1 MSTRFI
7 EKKIE
12 NAVPAQ
18 KRSAGM
24 KYGPSRASHRSL
36 LYALGLT
43 DEEMD
48 RPFIA
53 VVNSYNDVVPGHKH
67 LNEIAEEVKAGI
79 RMAGGVPFV
88 FPAIAVCDGL
98 AMNHNGMRY
107 SLVSRDYIA
116 DSCEI
121 MLTAHLFDGVVFI
134 PNCDKVVP
142 GMLMAAARMN
152 LPSVFVSGGPM
163 LPGETPLGDMG
174 LNEVFEA
181 VGAYNVGKITEEQL
195 GEVENSAC
203 PGCGSCSGMYTAN
216 TMNCLTEAMG
226 IGLPGNGTIPAQT
239 ANRRRLAKEAGMTVM
254 KLVEE
259 QVKARDIMTP
269 AAIRNAMKVDM
280 ALGGSTNSVL
290 HMLAI
295 SREAGCPLSMKE
307 ISGITDT
314 TPQLVKLNPA
324 SRDYII
330 DLQKEGGITAVYAE
344 LARVGI
350 IDPDVRSVDGTMKER
365 ISRINPPKKG
375 HILHTADD
383 PISPDGGLAVLYGN
397 LAVDGAVV
405 KKGAVLPE
413 MMVHQGPARVFESEE
428 EACEAIFG
436 GKIVPGDVVV
446 IRFEGPA
453 GGPGMREMLSPTS
466 ALAGMGLDNSVALVT
481 DGRFS
486 GASRGAAIGHLSPE
500 AIAGGLIAK
509 VREGDIISINIPER
523 SINLLVDEEELNK
536 RENMT
541 PPAREISGVL
551 ARYRAVA
558 GSAAEGAGMRLS

>member
-1 MSTRFI
+1 MAINFI
-7 EKKIE
+7 KK
-12 NAVPAQ
+12 NPADAEPSQ
-18 KRSAGM
+18 QRSAKI
-24 KYGPSRASHRSL
+24 KYGPSRAGHRSL

-43 DEEMD
+43 EEEMD

-53 VVNSYNDVVPGHKH
+53 VVNSYNDIVPGHKH
-67 LNEIAEEVKAGI
+67 LREIAEEVKAGI
-79 RMAGGVPFV
+79 RMAGGVPFE
-88 FPAIAVCDGL
+88 FPAIAVCDGIS
-98 AMNHNGMRY
+98 MNHNGMRY

-121 MLTAHLFDGVVFI
+121 MLTAHMFDGVVFI

-152 LPSVFVSGGPM
+152 IPSIFVSGGPM
-163 LPGETPLGDMG
+163 LPGDTIIGDVG

-181 VGAYNVGKITEEQL
+181 VGTHSVGKLTDDDLYQIEC
-195 GEVENSAC
+195 SAC
-203 PGCGSCSGMYTAN
+203 PSCGSCSGMYTAN

-226 IGLPGNGTIPAQT
+226 LGLPGNGTIPAVL
-239 ANRRRLAKEAGMTVM
+239 ADRRRLAKHAGMKIM
-254 KLVEE
+254 DLVEA

-269 AAIRNAMKVDM
+269 EVIKNALAMDM

-295 SREAGCPLSMKE
+295 SREAGYELTIGEIAE
-307 ISGITDT
+307 ISKK

-330 DLQKEGGITAVYAE
+330 DLGKEGGITAVFAE
-344 LARVGI
+344 LAEGGLVNA
-350 IDPDVRSVDGTMKER
+350 DVKSVDGTMRER
-365 ISRINPPKKG
+365 IQGLRKVRNPR
-375 HILHTADD
+375 ILHTVAD
-383 PISPDGGLAVLYGN
+383 PVSKDGGLAVLYGN
-397 LAVDGAVV
+397 LAPEGCVV

-413 MMVHQGPARVFESEE
+413 MLQHEGPARVFESEE
-428 EACEAIFG
+428 EANNAILG

-466 ALAGMGLDNSVALVT
+466 ALAGMGLDNRVALIT

-486 GASRGAAIGHLSPE
+486 GASRGAAVGHISPE
-500 AIAGGLIAK
+500 ALAGGLIGK
-509 VREGDIISINIPER
+509 IVEGDRIKIDIPAR
-523 SINLLVDEEELNK
+523 SIELLVSEEELAG
-536 RENMT
+536 REAMS
-541 PPAREISGVL
+541 PPEREITGVL
-551 ARYRAVA
+551 ARYRRSVR
-558 GSAAEGAGMRLS
+558 SAAEGAGMS

>member
-1 MSTRFI
+1 MGTTFI
-7 EKKIE
+7 RKDFSEAE
-12 NAVPAQ
+12 PDQ

-24 KYGPSRASHRSL
+24 KYGPSRAAHRSL

-43 DEEMD
+43 DEELD

-53 VVNSYNDVVPGHKH
+53 VVNSYNDIVPGHKH
-67 LNEIAEEVKAGI
+67 LREIAEEVKAGV
-79 RMAGGVPFV
+79 RMAGGVPFE

-152 LPSVFVSGGPM
+152 LPSIFVSGGPM

-181 VGAYNVGKITEEQL
+181 VGAHSLGKITDEML
-195 GEVENSAC
+195 GQVETSAC

-226 IGLPGNGTIPAQT
+226 MGLPGNGTVPAMM
-239 ANRRRLAKEAGMTVM
+239 ADRRRLAKHAGMKVLE
-254 KLVEE
+254 LVEK
-259 QVKARDIMTP
+259 QIKALDIMNETS
-269 AAIRNAMKVDM
+269 IKNAMAMDM

-295 SREAGCPLSMKE
+295 SREAGYPLTLAE
-307 ISGITDT
+307 IGEITDH

-330 DLQKEGGITAVYAE
+330 DLQKEGGISAVFAQLAKAGLVDPTAKT
-344 LARVGI
+344 
-350 IDPDVRSVDGTMKER
+350 VDGTMQDR
-365 ISRINPPKKG
+365 IDKAKFFKPG
-375 HILHTADD
+375 ILHSIEN
-383 PISPDGGLAVLYGN
+383 PVSPDGGLAVLYGN
-397 LAVDGAVV
+397 LAPMGCVV

-413 MMVHQGPARVFESEE
+413 MLVSEGRARVFEGE
-428 EACEAIFG
+428 EAAIDAIFG
-436 GKIVPGDVVV
+436 GEIVPGDVVV

-466 ALAGMGLDNSVALVT
+466 ALAGMGLDNSVALLT

-486 GASRGAAIGHLSPE
+486 GASRGAAVGHVSPE
-500 AIAGGLIAK
+500 AIAGGLIGK
-509 VREGDIISINIPER
+509 VQEGDRIRIDIPARKIELLVSEDELAARVPAKSPER
-523 SINLLVDEEELNK
+523 RI
-536 RENMT
+536 T
-541 PPAREISGVL
+541 GVL
-551 ARYRAVA
+551 ARYKATAR
-558 GSAAEGAGMRLS
+558 SAAEGAGMVEP

>member
-1 MSTRFI
+1 MAINFI
-7 EKKIE
+7 TK
-12 NAVPAQ
+12 NPDDAVPSQ
-18 KRSAGM
+18 QRSAKI
-24 KYGPSRASHRSL
+24 KYGASRAGHRSL

-43 DEEMD
+43 EEEMD

-53 VVNSYNDVVPGHKH
+53 VVNSYNDIVAGHKH
-67 LNEIAEEVKAGI
+67 LREIAEEVKAGI
-79 RMAGGVPFV
+79 RMAGGVPFE

-121 MLTAHLFDGVVFI
+121 MLTAHMFDGAVFI
-134 PNCDKVVP
+134 PNCDKIVP
-142 GMLMAAARMN
+142 GMLMAAARVN
-152 LPSVFVSGGPM
+152 IPSVFVSGGPM
-163 LPGETPLGDMG
+163 LPGDTMLGDVG

-181 VGAYNVGKITEEQL
+181 VGTHRVGKLTDDDLYQIEC
-195 GEVENSAC
+195 SAC
-203 PGCGSCSGMYTAN
+203 PSCGSCSGMYTAN

-226 IGLPGNGTIPAQT
+226 LGLPGNGTIPAVLSD
-239 ANRRRLAKEAGMTVM
+239 RRRLAKHAGMKVLE
-254 KLVEE
+254 LVEQ

-269 AAIRNAMKVDM
+269 QAIKNAMAMDM

-295 SREAGCPLSMKE
+295 SREAGYDLTLAE
-307 ISGITDT
+307 IAEVSKK

-330 DLQKEGGITAVYAE
+330 DLGKEGGISAVFAE
-344 LARVGI
+344 LAKAGLV
-350 IDPDVRSVDGTMKER
+350 DSDVKSVDGTMQQR
-365 ISRINPPKKG
+365 ISKLRKARNPR
-375 HILHTADD
+375 ILHTAEN
-383 PISPDGGLAVLYGN
+383 PVSQDGGLAVLYGN
-397 LAVDGAVV
+397 LAPEGSVV

-413 MMVHQGPARVFESEE
+413 MMVHEGPARVFESEE
-428 EACEAIFG
+428 DANDAILG

-466 ALAGMGLDNSVALVT
+466 ALAGMGLDNRVALIT

-486 GASRGAAIGHLSPE
+486 GASRGAAVGHISPE
-500 AIAGGLIAK
+500 ALAGGLIGK
-509 VREGDIISINIPER
+509 VQEGDLIRIDIPARKIE
-523 SINLLVDEEELNK
+523 LLVADDVLAQ
-536 RENMT
+536 REAKD
-541 PPAREISGVL
+541 PPARDITGVL
-551 ARYRAVA
+551 ARYRRSVR
-558 GSAAEGAGMRLS
+558 SAAEGAGMS